1 MAAYKGSRHHFSKLT
16 EGDVELIIELDQ
28 ERRRVKELLET
39 LSQQSIASKF
49 GISKQRVWEI
59 CNARDGAWGHV

>member
-16 EGDVELIIELDQ
+16 EEDVELIIELDQ

-39 LSQQSIASKF
+39 L
-49 GISKQRVWEI
+49 
-59 CNARDGAWGHV
+59 